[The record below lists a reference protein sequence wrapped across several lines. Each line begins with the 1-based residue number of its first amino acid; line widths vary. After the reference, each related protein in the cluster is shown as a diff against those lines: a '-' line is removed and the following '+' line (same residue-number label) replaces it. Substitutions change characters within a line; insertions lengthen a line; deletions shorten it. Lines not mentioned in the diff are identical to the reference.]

1 MLTSLPW
8 SVLLYI
14 MAFSQSFQ
22 WRELECYILNNDQV
36 AGAEIF
42 PPLPNKQNWIW
53 IWKLNDWS
61 NSHVTHLRAN
71 TVHLGWWFLQRVLD
85 PNLSNQRGFFSNR
98 QHLASQ
104 PLLLFRVFYLG
115 TSITPFF
122 RPSTS
127 KSVKKNNYGSPA
139 CLNSRSEAIHP
150 QIKPWLS
157 KRTCFFPLLA
167 CLCYEEL
174 SNKIKNSIY

>member
-1 MLTSLPW
+1 MC
-8 SVLLYI
+8 I
-14 MAFSQSFQ
+14 
-22 WRELECYILNNDQV
+22 
-36 AGAEIF
+36 
-42 PPLPNKQNWIW
+42 QNRNIR
-53 IWKLNDWS
+53 IS
-61 NSHVTHLRAN
+61 ETHKNRDGNLF
-71 TVHLGWWFLQRVLD
+71 TGDDFYKRVLD

-115 TSITPFF
+115 TSIAPFF

-139 CLNSRSEAIHP
+139 WLNSRSEAIHP

-174 SNKIKNSIY
+174 SNKIKNSIYSWPALLAKRPRWDRSILNQIRQTFRVGYHIIFATGKLSLLNFVSM